1 MFFRETSSKKISK
14 PFDFHFYTSVTT
26 FLCMMVPGKGRRLV
40 CFSLL
45 LHGMG
50 SLTPASHPP
59 QACLVA
65 GKKPAQKCFMFRG
78 RSVPDTKARL
88 QAAAALPSVS
98 HPHDH
103 IFLSP
108 LASCHPAGIPSFRQD
123 GSPVPGTLGIPKD
136 HPALLW
142 GVESPKREAGLRAM
156 WSLS

>member
-1 MFFRETSSKKISK
+1 MTPYFFRETFSKKISK

-40 CFSLL
+40 CSRIL

-50 SLTPASHPP
+50 PLTPASHPP

-88 QAAAALPSVS
+88 QAAAPCPLCPTPMTTSSYHPWPAATQLVS
-98 HPHDH
+98 LVSDRMDPQSQAPWGS
-103 IFLSP
+103 LRTTQLCSGGWR
-108 LASCHPAGIPSFRQD
+108 ARRGRQ
-123 GSPVPGTLGIPKD
+123 
-136 HPALLW
+136 A
-142 GVESPKREAGLRAM
+142 
-156 WSLS
+156 